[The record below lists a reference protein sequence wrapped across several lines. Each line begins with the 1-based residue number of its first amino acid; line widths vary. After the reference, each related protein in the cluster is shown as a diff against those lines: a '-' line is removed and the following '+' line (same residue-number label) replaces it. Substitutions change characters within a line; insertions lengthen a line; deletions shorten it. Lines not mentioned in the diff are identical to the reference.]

1 LLAERESKKEVVRLT
16 LENDEFQEK
25 IRFMEQKYHSLV
37 ERMGASQED
46 LNAVEQE
53 LMMDEE
59 DDEA

>member
-1 LLAERESKKEVVRLT
+1 MRLT